1 LGNCEGCWCGL
12 ATAGVP
18 GDFSAGSGEELRQ
31 DFLSDFG
38 DESAG
43 IGVGVYAVCRGL
55 EEEKK
60 GVIYAPA
67 KLSRRQ
73 SSNYKIKQPGRRDGG
88 VSHACRA
95 VCKKYTD
102 R

>member
-1 LGNCEGCWCGL
+1 
-12 ATAGVP
+12 
-18 GDFSAGSGEELRQ
+18 
-31 DFLSDFG
+31 
-38 DESAG
+38 
-43 IGVGVYAVCRGL
+43 L

-60 GVIYAPA
+60 GVIYARGT
-67 KLSRRQ
+67 LSCRQ